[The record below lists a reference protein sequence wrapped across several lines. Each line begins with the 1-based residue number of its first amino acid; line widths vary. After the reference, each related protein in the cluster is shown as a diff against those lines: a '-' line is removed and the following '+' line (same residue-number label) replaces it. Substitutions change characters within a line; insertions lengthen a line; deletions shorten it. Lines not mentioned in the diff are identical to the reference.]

1 MEDGGHG
8 RPLRP
13 VSGRLRRQVEARAPA
28 AAREAPVRRRC
39 QAGTSAAATRGSA
52 GSPGS
57 KAQRPVVTRRPS
69 RAILTATGAT
79 EQERDETMQTEDWA
93 IVATIIG
100 TGITILL
107 AIGGIWW
114 RLDGKIEGVRTSL
127 DGKIDGVKTSLDG
140 KIEDARSDS
149 DDAHDGIVK
158 NIDGVKEQLTGIKVD
173 IATANGK
180 LAILESFVKAYVET
194 KSKDA

>member
-1 MEDGGHG
+1 
-8 RPLRP
+8 
-13 VSGRLRRQVEARAPA
+13 
-28 AAREAPVRRRC
+28 
-39 QAGTSAAATRGSA
+39 
-52 GSPGS
+52 
-57 KAQRPVVTRRPS
+57 
-69 RAILTATGAT
+69 
-79 EQERDETMQTEDWA
+79 MQTEDWA

-114 RLDGKIEGVRTSL
+114 RLDGKIDGVRTSL
-127 DGKIDGVKTSLDG
+127 DGKIDGARTSLDK
-140 KIEDARSDS
+140 KIEGVRTSLDKKIEGVRSDS

-180 LAILESFVKAYVET
+180 LSILESFVKAYIET